1 MTMYNPAHAGQLVQ
15 EWLNGLKDEGT
26 PVTITE
32 LAKGMHITRAA
43 LSRMLN
49 GHTTLTADMAL
60 RLQDAL
66 GIDAG
71 LLMRVQAAYEI
82 WQASQQPRP
91 LIQHLPI
98 HA

>member
-15 EWLNGLKDEGT
+15 EWLNGLKDDGT

-91 LIQHLPI
+91 HIQHLPI